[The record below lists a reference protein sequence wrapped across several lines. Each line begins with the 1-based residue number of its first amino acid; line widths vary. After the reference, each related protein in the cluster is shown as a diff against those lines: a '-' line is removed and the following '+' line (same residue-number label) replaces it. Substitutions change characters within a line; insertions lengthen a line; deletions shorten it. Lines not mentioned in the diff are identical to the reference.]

1 MAQAPVL
8 NELYRMVAGD
18 PTLSNKIKFLAAAQ
32 GQGQDAVEMWKRF
45 ERVPFAVVPDL
56 DNKLGAAMNFSS
68 YPVTLLV
75 DKGGTVLWVHV
86 GVFNDP
92 SAALQGIRN
101 AIR

>member
-8 NELYRMVAGD
+8 NELYRMVAAD
-18 PTLSNKIKFLAAAQ
+18 PTLGNQIKFLAAAQ
-32 GQGQDAVEMWKRF
+32 GQGQDAVEMWKRY
-45 ERVPFAVVPDL
+45 ERIPFAVVPDS
-56 DNKLGAAMNFSS
+56 DSKLGAAMNFTS

-86 GVFNDP
+86 GVFQD
-92 SAALQGIRN
+92 ADQAFREIKN